1 MLVPLSWLKDYVDI
15 NISADELEKK
25 LFDCGFE
32 VEEKWQVGKDISGIV
47 VGYVDSCEPIPET
60 HLHVCQVNVG
70 GPELLQIC
78 CGADNV
84 KAGGKFPVA
93 MIGAKV
99 YATAK
104 DHVTIEGVATIKK
117 GKLRG
122 YESQGMLCSGTELG
136 LNEDLYPGAGYNG
149 LLVLPEDAE
158 IGSDVKE
165 LTGLNDWIFDVSI
178 TANRPDCQ
186 SIFGLAREVAAA
198 LGEPLKTPALDY
210 TETEVEKEG
219 FNVTVE
225 AQDLCP
231 RYIAHYV
238 YDVKLGQSPAWMR
251 RRLALVGNNSI
262 SNIVDITNYIMRE
275 LGQPLH
281 AFDCDYLEGNAI
293 NVRRAAEGEK
303 IVTLDEK
310 EFTLNP
316 NNLVICDGKKPVAL
330 AGIMGGLNSEVRDTT
345 TEVMFEA
352 AKFARD
358 NIRRSSRAL
367 GQGSDA
373 SQRYSRASMSTQ
385 PRWR

>member
-1 MLVPLSWLKDYVDI
+1 MMVPLSWLNDYVDI
-15 NISADELEKK
+15 NVSADELETK

-47 VGYVDSCEPIPET
+47 VGYVESCEPIPET

-84 KAGGKFPVA
+84 KAGGKYPVA
-93 MIGAKV
+93 MVGAQV

-122 YESQGMLCSGTELG
+122 YESYGMLCSGTELG

-149 LLVLPEDAE
+149 LLVLPEDAK
-158 IGSDVKE
+158 IGADVKE

-198 LGEPLKTPALDY
+198 LGQPLKTPALDY

-219 FNVTVE
+219 FEVTVD

-281 AFDCDYLEGNAI
+281 AFDCNFLEGNAI
-293 NVRRAAEGEK
+293 QVRRANEGEK

-330 AGIMGGLNSEVRDTT
+330 AGIIFL
-345 TEVMFEA
+345 FHP
-352 AKFARD
+352 
-358 NIRRSSRAL
+358 L
-367 GQGSDA
+367 
-373 SQRYSRASMSTQ
+373 SMVWKIMKTFCK
-385 PRWR
+385 